1 MTGPARELREDSPAF
16 RLALLKS
23 ERLRI
28 QIVLAAIGAAFAL
41 RTLRTVILFSHE
53 TLKLWLIATVFVAIF
68 AVYEL
73 IMLRAVK
80 RSIHGAPP
88 PPRAVWTANI
98 VIETSLPALALV
110 FLSSDS
116 IEQAYKPL
124 ANPVVLLFFLFII
137 VSTLRLDPIASRI
150 SGCVAA
156 VAYLLAA
163 AYLGWVPN
171 FTSGTSFL
179 SPKRSVVGFAV
190 SFVVGG
196 FVAGAVASEI
206 RTQVEAAL
214 REAEMKRQVERLEHD
229 LEVARSIQQS
239 LLPTTTPQIDGFEI
253 AGWNQPADQTGGDY
267 YDWQVLP
274 DGKLL
279 VALADVT
286 GHCIGPALLAAEC
299 RAYARANFTP
309 EHGLLT
315 AMERVNSALSKDIGE
330 GRFVTFVAA
339 VCTPGSSRLELLSA
353 GHGPLFL
360 YWSREDRFDAM
371 DSQGLP
377 LGLIPDFTSEPPK
390 ILDFRSGDLLVL
402 TTDGF
407 FEWANAKEEQFGA
420 KRLEEVVRGSRD
432 KPPAEIISALYKAVI
447 DFSGGT
453 KQNDDL
459 TAVVI
464 KKR

>member
-28 QIVLAAIGAAFAL
+28 KIVLAAIGAAFAI
-41 RTLRTVILFSHE
+41 RTLRTVVLFSRE
-53 TLKLWLIATVFVAIF
+53 NLKLLLIAALFVAVF

-73 IMLRAVK
+73 IILRAVN
-80 RSIHGAPP
+80 RSIRGAPP
-88 PPRAVWTANI
+88 LPPGVWIANI

-116 IEQAYKPL
+116 IDPAYKAL

-137 VSTLRLDPIASRI
+137 LSTLRLDPIASRI
-150 SGCVAA
+150 SGFVAA
-156 VAYLLAA
+156 VTYLLAA
-163 AYLGWVPN
+163 AYLGWVSN
-171 FTSGTSFL
+171 FTAGTSVL
-179 SPKRSVVGFAV
+179 SPERSVIGFAG

-196 FVAGAVASEI
+196 FVAGAVAAEI
-206 RTQVEAAL
+206 RKQVEAAL

-286 GHCIGPALLAAEC
+286 GHGIGPALLAAVC

-309 EHGLLT
+309 EHSLLT

-339 VCTPGSSRLELLSA
+339 VCAPGSSRVELLSA

-360 YWSREDRFDAM
+360 YWSWEDRFDAM

-377 LGLIPDFTSEPPK
+377 LGLIPDFASEPPK
-390 ILDFRSGDLLVL
+390 ILDFRPGDLLVL

-420 KRLEEVVRGSRD
+420 KRLEEAIRLSRD
-432 KPPAEIISALYKAVI
+432 KPPAEIISCLYKAVI

-464 KKR
+464 KKK